1 MQLDSGKI
9 KRFQHQNAYQTADE
23 YYHLHVYRNIVW
35 LRNIL
40 KA

>member
-1 MQLDSGKI
+1 MQSDWKI
-9 KRFQHQNAYQTADE
+9 KRFQQQNAYQTADE
-23 YYHLHVYRNIVW
+23 YYHLHFYRNIFG